1 MSIDALLREL
11 AAKYETP
18 SFIEGDPSW
27 WMHQVSGAAN
37 QEATAFVA
45 QALAYGSRAQ
55 FMPKIGRLLDRAGGD
70 MDRWVRTGAFSRD
83 LPEGSSACYYRLYT
97 VADIHAFLESYRRL
111 LDGYGTRGSY
121 VGSCSGLEAVEAVTR
136 WFGGTAPVPQ
146 DASSACKR
154 VCMFLRWMARDGSPV
169 DLGLWSGFIDKRTL
183 VGPLDTHVIAEARRL
198 GLLKGSSATMS
209 VARRLTAALAEVFPG
224 DPLRGDFALFGYGV
238 SRSAGKTARQ

>member
-1 MSIDALLREL
+1 MDVDALLREL

-55 FMPKIGRLLDRAGGD
+55 FMPRIGWLLERAGGD
-70 MDRWVRTGAFSRD
+70 MDRWVRSGAFKEE

-111 LDGYGTRGSY
+111 LDGYGTLGAY
-121 VGSCSGLEAVEAVTR
+121 VGSCTGLEAVEAITR
-136 WFGGTAPVPQ
+136 WFGDTAPVPK

-154 VCMFLRWMARDGSPV
+154 VCMFLRWMVRDGSPV
-169 DLGLWSGFIDKRTL
+169 DLGLWARQIDRRTL
-183 VGPLDTHVIAEARRL
+183 IMPMDTHVLQQSVRL
-198 GLLKGSSATMS
+198 GLLSSKTTSMS
-209 VARRLTAALAEVFPG
+209 AARRLTARLAQVFPE
-224 DPLRGDFALFGYGV
+224 DPLKGDFALFGEGV
-238 SRSAGKTARQ
+238 SAI